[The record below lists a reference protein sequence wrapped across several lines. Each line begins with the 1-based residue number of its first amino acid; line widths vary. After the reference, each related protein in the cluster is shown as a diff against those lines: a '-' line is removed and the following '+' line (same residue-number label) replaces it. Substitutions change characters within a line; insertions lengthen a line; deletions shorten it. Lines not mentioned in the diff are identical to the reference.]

1 MESASPGHAICAGSV
16 VTRLDMP
23 ADLLSAINA
32 LPDRKPTTAKGYP
45 WTPEQDEA
53 LLAGWGKKPMPLV
66 AKVIG
71 VGIKT
76 ARKRYRELTGA

>member
-1 MESASPGHAICAGSV
+1 METSSSRYALCESAD
-16 VTRLDMP
+16 VTRVDMP
-23 ADLLSAINA
+23 ADLLAAINA